1 MTDSNEVSWRGIVYG
16 TAVDAADGTPVGT
29 VHEVLG
35 SDEED
40 IFHGIRLTRSGHPD
54 VMIAAEDITDMT
66 TAAISTSLTTADVDA
81 LPAYNETAT
90 YHLASVGWL
99 RKHLGFVKDSSKD
112 EEPG

>member
-1 MTDSNEVSWRGIVYG
+1 MTDNTEVSWRGVVYG
-16 TAVDAADGTPVGT
+16 TAVVAADGTNVGT

-40 IFHGIRLTRSGHPD
+40 IFHGIRVARSGHPD
-54 VMIAAEDITDMT
+54 VMIAASDITSM
-66 TAAISTSLTTADVDA
+66 TAAAITTSFTAAEVDA
-81 LPAYNETAT
+81 LPAYNDEAT

-99 RKHLGFVKDSSKD
+99 RKHLGFVKDSTKD

>member
-1 MTDSNEVSWRGIVYG
+1 MTDSTEVSWRTIVYG
-16 TAVDAADGTPVGT
+16 TDVDAADGTEVGT

-40 IFHGIRLTRSGHPD
+40 IFHGIRVTRSGQSD

-66 TAAISTSLTTADVDA
+66 ASAITTSLTVDDVNA
-81 LPAYNETAT
+81 LPAYSEAAT

-99 RKHLGFVKDSSKD
+99 RKHLGFVKDSTKD